1 MMIRS
6 VLILSVTALSL
17 VAPLAAQAPAG
28 WEVRV
33 DLGEGSDRVFIYST
47 DPGFSVGE
55 LVRLENGR
63 ITRLYPRR
71 PYSPA

>member
-1 MMIRS
+1 VVPRYRDR
-6 VLILSVTALSL
+6 
-17 VAPLAAQAPAG
+17 G

-33 DLGEGSDRVFIYST
+33 DLGDGPDRVVVYST

-55 LVRLENGR
+55 RVRLENGR

-71 PYSPA
+71 AYSPA